1 MFFFSY
7 FLSLSLSHTHTNT
20 QPPTRPTWPTSGRAP
35 APDPGRSGRSG
46 RPGPGRPEPEG
57 LPVPGPGRSGWS
69 VRLVS
74 LANIRVFSNAR
85 YQGVQGS
92 NPGKG
97 NNYLFLIKRNYEF
110 KFEL

>member
-57 LPVPGPGRSGWS
+57 LPAPGPGRSGWS
-69 VRLVS
+69 VGQVGQSVS
-74 LANIRVFSNAR
+74 LILGFLATLATRVSQVQILAR
-85 YQGVQGS
+85 EIIIY
-92 NPGKG
+92 
-97 NNYLFLIKRNYEF
+97 
-110 KFEL
+110 FE